1 MAGLGEE
8 KKAMR
13 IFTVALVALMFAMG
27 AAARPKDEA
36 PQYKTAE
43 AKHFTT
49 AEGVELSPAFVDY
62 FYAELRNELTKG
74 KLVKE
79 VIGEGEAVE
88 DADAPKSLVI
98 SGSVTEYKKG
108 NVVKSA
114 LIGFGAGFKSL
125 KMDADVVRRSDKQSL
140 CVIHVHVKVDPR
152 WNEKVMAKGAA
163 HEMVKEMKKALA
175 EGPKT
180 ATAEAAKPS

>member
-1 MAGLGEE
+1 MSPRWPHLLRLNQRDRSRDRANKSLGSYKFTTDSAKE

-43 AKHFTT
+43 AKHFAT

-98 SGSVTEYKKG
+98 S
-108 NVVKSA
+108 
-114 LIGFGAGFKSL
+114 
-125 KMDADVVRRSDKQSL
+125 
-140 CVIHVHVKVDPR
+140 
-152 WNEKVMAKGAA
+152 
-163 HEMVKEMKKALA
+163 
-175 EGPKT
+175 
-180 ATAEAAKPS
+180 

>member
-1 MAGLGEE
+1 
-8 KKAMR
+8 MR
-13 IFTVALVALMFAMG
+13 VLIASVVAAVFAIGVAAK
-27 AAARPKDEA
+27 PKDEA

-62 FYAELRNELTKG
+62 FYAELRNELTKA

-98 SGSVTEYKKG
+98 SGTVTEYKKG
-108 NVVKSA
+108 SVGKSS
-114 LIGFGAGFKSL
+114 LIGFGAGLRSL
-125 KMDADVVRRSDKQSL
+125 KMDADVVRRSDKQNL
-140 CVIHVHVKVDPR
+140 CLIHVHVKIDPR

-175 EGPKT
+175 EG
-180 ATAEAAKPS
+180 AKPTTGEATKPS